1 MESHYLLAFS
11 LFFLITS
18 SQAKEFLVGGAAG
31 SWKIPSS
38 TSESLNKWAEA
49 NRFQAGDS
57 LVFKFADKKD
67 SVLKVSREDYLACR
81 TSAPLEEHKD
91 ENALV
96 KLDRSG
102 ANYFISGNQKAC
114 EQGEKLIV
122 VVMSMRHRLAP
133 APSPVEFDGPAVAP
147 TSSGH
152 KVGMI
157 GGGLVSCLVV
167 LFGLML

>member
-1 MESHYLLAFS
+1 MASLYWIAFPLL
-11 LFFLITS
+11 FLITS

-31 SWKIPSS
+31 AWKVPSS
-38 TSESLNKWAEA
+38 PSESLNKWAEI
-49 NRFQAGDS
+49 NRFQVGDY
-57 LVFKFADKKD
+57 L
-67 SVLKVSREDYLACR
+67 VLKVSREDYLACR
-81 TSAPLEEHKD
+81 TTAPLEEHKD
-91 ENALV
+91 DEKNALV

-102 ANYFISGNQKAC
+102 AFYFVSGNQKAC

-152 KVGMI
+152 KLGMF
-157 GGGLVSCLVV
+157 GGGLVGCLVV